1 MHSDEGAIIR
11 SCIEGNSEIYAILVD
26 RYKEMI
32 YNIAYRMVGDL
43 EAANDIAQESFI
55 SAYSALKDFK
65 GTAKFSSW
73 LCSIALNKCRDHLK
87 RLKPYVALDEIAD
100 TVPCS
105 YGMNP
110 EGELLRKQLADRI
123 QEALNALPDEYRE
136 AIILKHM
143 EGLDYKEME
152 ALLNVRADTL
162 KVRTH
167 RARDMMKKLLG
178 QWCAHD

>member
-1 MHSDEGAIIR
+1 MHSDDNAIIR
-11 SCIEGNSEIYAILVD
+11 SCIDGNSEIYAILVD

-43 EAANDIAQESFI
+43 EAANDISQESFI
-55 SAYSALKDFK
+55 SAYSALKEFK
-65 GTAKFSSW
+65 GTAKFSTW
-73 LCSIALNKCRDHLK
+73 LCSITLNKCRDHLK
-87 RLKPYVALDEIAD
+87 RMKPYVALDEIAD
-100 TVPCS
+100 TIPFS
-105 YGMNP
+105 SGMSP
-110 EGELLRKQLADRI
+110 EHELHRKQLADKI

-152 ALLNVRADTL
+152 DLLNVRADTL

-167 RARDMMKKLLG
+167 RAREMMKKLLKPG
-178 QWCAHD
+178 CAHD